1 MRTVLAAP
9 GLLGLLG
16 LLGLMGSNAACG
28 EVEQPTGIGFK
39 VNGFEVRDVEIPGE
53 LHLEGLTVP
62 AKLFVPILE
71 DGARPMPAVIVLHGS
86 GGLFAMP
93 EDHSTGRPCSTELE
107 PQFARWGERLARL
120 GYVALMPA
128 SHDARGFCD
137 YHNDKKRIPDNF
149 DEPRERLLG
158 RLYDTDAASRHLCGL
173 DEVDCDRLGLLGFSN
188 GASIVMLALHWQLR
202 RALTELGETLDLDL
216 PVVPLPPGGPK
227 FQVGVAYYPGCGME
241 SLIHMSFGADDD
253 PMNMYFPDADLYIE
267 HASQDDLVDECSVD
281 FGEGRRQLQSAAVA
295 RASDLPDPFHV
306 RVHIDARHGFDNSD
320 GLEEDYEDRR
330 PADLAARDAALES
343 TLERLSDHL
352 GGANR

>member
-1 MRTVLAAP
+1 MRTALAALCLVS
-9 GLLGLLG
+9 LLAPIG
-16 LLGLMGSNAACG
+16 ACG
-28 EVEQPTGIGFK
+28 EVEQSNGIGFK
-39 VNGFEVRDVEIPGE
+39 VSGFEVRDVEIPGV

-71 DGARPMPAVIVLHGS
+71 DGARPMPAVVVLHGS
-86 GGLFAMP
+86 GGLFGMP
-93 EDHSTGRPCSTELE
+93 EDRSAGRPCSTELE

-137 YHNDKKRIPDNF
+137 YYNDTKRIPDDF

-158 RLYDTDAASRHLCGL
+158 RLYDADAASRHLCAL
-173 DEVDCDRLGLLGFSN
+173 AEVDCDRLGLLGFSN

-202 RALTELGETLDLDL
+202 RTLGELGETLDLDL

-227 FQVGVAYYPGCGME
+227 FQVGVAYYPGCGLE
-241 SLIHMSFGADDD
+241 SLVHMSFGADDD
-253 PMNMYFPDADLYIE
+253 PMDMYFPDADLYVE
-267 HASQDDLVDECSVD
+267 HGSQDDLVDECSVD

-295 RASDLPDPFHV
+295 RANNLPDPYHV
-306 RVHIDARHGFDNSD
+306 RVHPGARHGFDNARSGASD
-320 GLEEDYEDRR
+320 ADSDSRR
-330 PADLAARDAALES
+330 PADLEARDAALES

-352 GGANR
+352 GSANH